1 MTVKNFLYYL
11 SFVLFIFTCIIG
23 LNTVGSD
30 NEIISLVNDLS
41 LILTTVYIVSLL
53 VFMKKYKRKNVGD
66 IVETIVPLLE
76 EKKYDECE
84 EYLKKVIKKSFYPG
98 TTMYAQAYLTIVYLF
113 KNELD
118 KARFR
123 LNHWYL
129 GNHILVMGHRIK
141 FALYDND
148 LDRAKLNYSKFEKVI
163 NTKLYGATKLA
174 YLEILEDC
182 KKFIDMYET
191 KEFDQELYDKV
202 IFDYAKDLCLR
213 YKKEA

>member
-11 SFVLFIFTCIIG
+11 SLILIVVGGIFG

-30 NEIISLVNDLS
+30 NELISLLNDIF
-41 LILTTVYIVSLL
+41 LILATVYIL
-53 VFMKKYKRKNVGD
+53 FIIIYMKKYKRKKVGD

-98 TTMYAQAYLTIVYLF
+98 TTMCAHAYLTIVYLF

-123 LNHWYL
+123 LNHWYI
-129 GNHILVMGHRIK
+129 GNHILVMSHRID

-148 LDRAKLNYSKFEKVI
+148 LNKAKSNYSKFEKII
-163 NTKLYGATKLA
+163 NKKLYGATKLRF
-174 YLEILEDC
+174 LEILEDC

-191 KEFDQELYDKV
+191 KEFDQELYDKI

>member
-11 SFVLFIFTCIIG
+11 SLILLVAGGIFG

-30 NEIISLVNDLS
+30 NEFISLLNDIF
-41 LILTTVYIVSLL
+41 LILATVYIL
-53 VFMKKYKRKNVGD
+53 FIIIYMKKYKRKKVGD

-98 TTMYAQAYLTIVYLF
+98 TTMCAHAYLTIVYLF

-123 LNHWYL
+123 LNHWYI
-129 GNHILVMGHRIK
+129 GNHILVMSHRID

-148 LDRAKLNYSKFEKVI
+148 LNKAKSNYFKFEKII
-163 NTKLYGATKLA
+163 NKKLYGATKLRF
-174 YLEILEDC
+174 LEILEDS